1 MSKIRI
7 TFPDGSSK
15 SYNKGVTGLEVAK
28 SIGPRLADAAL
39 AFELDGKLVD
49 LSTKI
54 NNDSKIRIMTFKD
67 KEGKDVFWHSASHLM
82 TQAVLRLFK
91 GQNIGLGVGM
101 PFDDGYY
108 QDYDMENLTED
119 DLKKIEKE
127 MQKIVQE
134 HLKISQKN
142 VAKKEAYAFYKKDPY
157 KTQFIN
163 EVPGEKVSMYTQ
175 GEFDNL
181 CKGPHVPNTSYIKAF
196 KLTKI
201 AGAYWKGDSNNKM
214 LTRIYGVAFPEKKQ
228 LKDYLKLL
236 EEAEKR
242 DHRKLG
248 KQLDLFSLHEEGPGF
263 VFWHPKGTTIINTLL
278 DFWREEHIKNGYK
291 EVKTPMMLDMEL
303 WKRSGHWT
311 NYKGM
316 MYFTKVDERDFAIK
330 PMNCPGGILIFKEH
344 LPSYRDL
351 PIKMAELGLV
361 HRHELSG
368 VLAGL
373 FRVRAFTQDD
383 AHIFMTEKQM
393 RQEVINVINL
403 TDKLYKTF
411 NFDYHVE
418 LSTQPEKRIGTDKQ
432 WAIATNALKQALQ
445 SKKNKYKINE
455 GDGAFYG
462 PKIDFHLKDCLGR
475 TWQCGTIQLDMAM
488 PDKFDINYIGEDG
501 NKHKV
506 VMLHRTILG
515 SIERFIGILI
525 EHYAGKFPLWLA
537 PVQIKILTV
546 ADRFEKYAEKIKD
559 ELEKHNLRVEVDA
572 RTESVGYKVRE
583 AQLQKIPIVITV
595 GEKEEKQGIVAVR
608 TLDNKLHFGVKVEDL
623 VKKIKKN
630 VEDKGQE
637 IKL

>member
-7 TFPDGSSK
+7 TLPDGSSK

-445 SKKNKYKINE
+445 SKKIKYKINE